1 MARSRLA
8 NFRLHKDEYF
18 RDGANSPLE
27 YDDIEHF
34 EALDYF
40 PENPDLAFL
49 LELDTDAPGTNDVLQ
64 LDTTDGL
71 IVEFAR
77 AGKIHFQVDGQ
88 DLSLTVLRD
97 LDRGRFFLPF
107 TDASTGQDTYE
118 LGRYLDPQQDR
129 DGKLIVDFNYAY
141 NPYCA
146 YGEGWSCPTPPAENA
161 LPLRIEAG
169 ERDFVLS
176 GIDEGSAEDEAN

>member
-8 NFRLHKDEYF
+8 DFRKHKDEYF
-18 RDGANSPLE
+18 RDGANSPLD
-27 YDDIEHF
+27 YDDMEQF

-40 PENPDLAFL
+40 PENPALSFHLVIDV
-49 LELDTDAPGTNDVLQ
+49 EAPGAQEILQ
-64 LDTTDGL
+64 LDTSDGL

-77 AGKIHFQVDGQ
+77 AGAIHFSVDGTAYT
-88 DLSLTVLRD
+88 LTVLKD

-107 TDASTGQDTYE
+107 TDASTGDDTYE
-118 LGRYLDPQQDR
+118 LGRYIDPQQDR
-129 DGKLIVDFNYAY
+129 DGHLIVDFNYAY

-161 LPLRIEAG
+161 LPIRIEAG
-169 ERDFVLS
+169 EKVFERS
-176 GIDEGSAEDEAN
+176 GK